1 MNMLFMATGTVT
13 GILFVYT
20 KELPPVEKVEISKAF
35 LVFFSKLQEDQYI
48 MDRFLS
54 NPSISWINKNVN
66 AFNIT
71 N

>member
-1 MNMLFMATGTVT
+1 MLFMATGTVT

-54 NPSISWINKNVN
+54 NPSIS
-66 AFNIT
+66 
-71 N
+71 